1 MDTGKGYFE
10 FVNPDKAEAVRKNK
24 SHPVFE
30 VGQVVR
36 IDGSTFRITK
46 IGKHFMTLKLLP
58 TRGECALPPE
68 ARAAKDA
75 P

>member
-36 IDGSTFRITK
+36 IDGSAFRITK
-46 IGKHFMTLKLLP
+46 IGTRFMTLKLLP
-58 TRGECALPPE
+58 TWDD
-68 ARAAKDA
+68 AAKTVQEDE
-75 P
+75 

>member
-1 MDTGKGYFE
+1 MDTG
-10 FVNPDKAEAVRKNK
+10 RKNK

-36 IDGSTFRITK
+36 IDGSAFRITR

-58 TRGECALPPE
+58 TWGE
-68 ARAAKDA
+68 
-75 P
+75 

>member
-10 FVNPDKAEAVRKNK
+10 FVTPDKAEAVRRDK

-36 IDGSTFRITK
+36 IDGSAFRITK
-46 IGKHFMTLKLLP
+46 IGTRFMTLKLLP
-58 TRGECALPPE
+58 TWDD
-68 ARAAKDA
+68 AAKTVQEDE
-75 P
+75 